1 MNDTHNI
8 STAITGNVTR
18 GGGGGR
24 QNNRGGHGGRGRG
37 KGRNTYL
44 GSYSPEQWRKLS
56 KEKKQKVF
64 DGRNKS
70 AEQRAQQNLGAA
82 VRFKNGNTNR
92 GIASVV
98 MQQGEADNQSQLTGF
113 ASNMLM
119 NPSNISTVQSNNMG
133 PSILQGTLNGSAAVG
148 DKRTNADSAGSF
160 MSRRRINTCVTSQR
174 KSTIALVNRS
184 RPEYEWKVIHG
195 TCELD
200 SHADTSVA
208 GPNCV
213 ILEYTDQVVNVSA
226 FSEHLDTMD
235 DIAIVTAATAVDDPK
250 TGITTILV
258 LGQALYM
265 GEKVRSTLLCPN
277 QMRVYGILVDDTPV
291 PLAPMSK
298 PSTHSIHSEED
309 NFFIP
314 LKMKG
319 VFSYF
324 DSHTPTQDELATCRR
339 IHLTDEYHWD
349 PHSNDFQDQ
358 ENHIMEHNIGDYN
371 ITPEQRQ
378 IMSIKTW
385 ELSNISTAFDDR
397 IMISSANTTKRHY
410 QTAAEHLANI
420 WNIGLQAAKK
430 TIQVTTQKGTRTI
443 NNPIEQRFRT
453 RMAQLRY
460 NQLGGRHG
468 RFYTDTFFSSVPTLN
483 GNTMAQIYTNDLAFT
498 RIYPMR
504 LESQTHETLSS
515 FIHEIGI
522 PSSLHSDN
530 AKELMQGRFKDLCK
544 EYHIP
549 CSYTEPHS
557 PWQNRAENA
566 IRELKRHVRRKM
578 AANKVPHR
586 LWDFC
591 IKWSSDVRN
600 KTSSNRFVL
609 DGRTPYEAVLGHTP
623 DISSIST
630 FNFYE
635 PIWYLEQT
643 EEFPKPRRMLGRW
656 LGEAYNIGQALCY
669 WVLPM
674 SGTPIA
680 RSTVQQI
687 PNEHFDIDSV
697 KEELKAL
704 DKVLQE
710 KFGNPITHDE
720 ELPEYDINDPNRED
734 EVDDGITPLYEPTEP
749 EAAMPNADEW
759 DSESFDK
766 YISAQVILPSLG
778 SEILGTVTARK
789 RDVHG
794 NPIGVAN
801 NNPILNTR
809 IYEVTFPD
817 GHTAEFAANVIA
829 ECLYS
834 QIDSEG

>member
-1 MNDTHNI
+1 
-8 STAITGNVTR
+8 
-18 GGGGGR
+18 
-24 QNNRGGHGGRGRG
+24 
-37 KGRNTYL
+37 
-44 GSYSPEQWRKLS
+44 
-56 KEKKQKVF
+56 
-64 DGRNKS
+64 
-70 AEQRAQQNLGAA
+70 
-82 VRFKNGNTNR
+82 
-92 GIASVV
+92 
-98 MQQGEADNQSQLTGF
+98 MQ
-113 ASNMLM
+113 
-119 NPSNISTVQSNNMG
+119 
-133 PSILQGTLNGSAAVG
+133 
-148 DKRTNADSAGSF
+148 
-160 MSRRRINTCVTSQR
+160 
-174 KSTIALVNRS
+174 
-184 RPEYEWKVIHG
+184 
-195 TCELD
+195 
-200 SHADTSVA
+200 
-208 GPNCV
+208 
-213 ILEYTDQVVNVSA
+213 
-226 FSEHLDTMD
+226 
-235 DIAIVTAATAVDDPK
+235 
-250 TGITTILV
+250 
-258 LGQALYM
+258 
-265 GEKVRSTLLCPN
+265 
-277 QMRVYGILVDDTPV
+277 
-291 PLAPMSK
+291 
-298 PSTHSIHSEED
+298 
-309 NFFIP
+309 
-314 LKMKG
+314 LK
-319 VFSYF
+319 
-324 DSHTPTQDELATCRR
+324 
-339 IHLTDEYHWD
+339 
-349 PHSNDFQDQ
+349 
-358 ENHIMEHNIGDYN
+358 
-371 ITPEQRQ
+371 
-378 IMSIKTW
+378 
-385 ELSNISTAFDDR
+385 
-397 IMISSANTTKRHY
+397 
-410 QTAAEHLANI
+410 
-420 WNIGLQAAKK
+420 
-430 TIQVTTQKGTRTI
+430 
-443 NNPIEQRFRT
+443 
-453 RMAQLRY
+453 
-460 NQLGGRHG
+460 
-468 RFYTDTFFSSVPTLN
+468 
-483 GNTMAQIYTNDLAFT
+483 
-498 RIYPMR
+498 
-504 LESQTHETLSS
+504 SQTHETLSS

-544 EYHIP
+544 EYHIL

-557 PWQNRAENA
+557 PWQNRAVNA

-591 IKWSSDVRN
+591 VKWSSDVCN

-669 WVLPM
+669 WLLPM

-759 DSESFDK
+759 DPESFDK

-834 QIDSEG
+834 QIDSEGRQYALLEDIVDWRKTKEAVDDHSILQVSHNGNVHP